1 MKFFLKILYI
11 LVLTLFL
18 VSCGKGEVTAL
29 DLPFEEEVLFS
40 DGTLSVTG
48 VLSYDGELMT
58 FSPDNPEGYKVS
70 ITKDGGAVEYGG
82 MVFSENVLPSSRFL
96 PLFEMLQGMDFKI
109 SENPLTL
116 QKENIKITFTKD
128 TK

>member
-1 MKFFLKILYI
+1 MKILYI

-58 FSPDNPEGYKVS
+58 FSPDKPEGYKVS

-128 TK
+128 KK

>member
-1 MKFFLKILYI
+1 MKILYI

-40 DGTLSVTG
+40 DGALSVTG

-58 FSPDNPEGYKVS
+58 FSPDKPEGYKVS

-128 TK
+128 KK

>member
-1 MKFFLKILYI
+1 MTLLKILYI

-58 FSPDNPEGYKVS
+58 FSPDKPEGYKVS
-70 ITKDGGAVEYGG
+70 FTKDGGAVEYGG

-128 TK
+128 KK

>member
-1 MKFFLKILYI
+1 MTLLKILYI

-58 FSPDNPEGYKVS
+58 FSPDKPEGYKVS

-128 TK
+128 KK

>member
-1 MKFFLKILYI
+1 LKILYI

-58 FSPDNPEGYKVS
+58 FSPDKPEGYKVS

-128 TK
+128 KK

>member
-1 MKFFLKILYI
+1 MKILYI

-58 FSPDNPEGYKVS
+58 FSPDKPEGYKVS
-70 ITKDGGAVEYGG
+70 ITKDGGAVEYDG

-116 QKENIKITFTKD
+116 EKENIKITFAKD
-128 TK
+128 KK

>member
-1 MKFFLKILYI
+1 MKILYI

-18 VSCGKGEVTAL
+18 VSCGKWEVTAL

-58 FSPDNPEGYKVS
+58 FSPDKPEGYKVS
-70 ITKDGGAVEYGG
+70 ITKDGGAVEYDG

-128 TK
+128 KK

>member
-1 MKFFLKILYI
+1 MKILYI

-18 VSCGKGEVTAL
+18 VSCGKWEVTAL

-58 FSPDNPEGYKVS
+58 FSPDKPEGYKVS

-128 TK
+128 KK